1 MLMRERAE
9 ACMKADSHMV
19 RKADLGSPIRLPT
32 RHEVKFTGAPLA
44 KVSADGAFEGY
55 ASLFGVIDLGRDRV
69 VQGAFRDCLARKP
82 PSAIKLLWQHD
93 PVHPLGVWERISEDE
108 RGLKVCGRLDLAVA
122 KAREVHALMRSG
134 AVDGLSIGFRTE
146 RARKDNA
153 TGVRNLEK
161 LDLWEVSIVTFP
173 MLPGARVSAV
183 KRMTAASDPA
193 ALAAAIRRSA
203 GRLAN
208 VSSTNTAQRKR

>member
-1 MLMRERAE
+1 MRRDALVDRA
-9 ACMKADSHMV
+9 A
-19 RKADLGSPIRLPT
+19 LPIRAVE
-32 RHEVKFTGAPLA
+32 RHHDHEVKFSGAPLA
-44 KVSADGAFEGY
+44 KVSVDGAFEGY

-69 VQGAFRDCLARKP
+69 VPGAFKESLARKP
-82 PSAIKLLWQHD
+82 PRTVKLLWQHD
-93 PVHPLGVWERISEDE
+93 PVHPLGVWEDICED
-108 RGLKVCGRLDLAVA
+108 RLGLKVRGRLNLAVA

-146 RARKDNA
+146 RARKDVA

-183 KRMTAASDPA
+183 KRLTRNPDPP
-193 ALAAAIRRSA
+193 ALAVAIRRSA
-203 GRLAN
+203 DELRSPRASRLA
-208 VSSTNTAQRKR
+208 SHS